1 MFRTAGYDDLR
12 VIDPKPFAG
21 RLSTGG
27 MTVAEVLDL
36 PVSITSLS
44 TERYERET
52 PQFTR
57 VTTEI
62 ALSGDGET
70 GRGED
75 VTYEADAHDELAA
88 AGLPDFTGEYTLA
101 GFSEQ
106 VADAPLF
113 PSPPERPVSR
123 HYRQWA
129 LESAAL
135 DLALRQHETDLSTL
149 LDRRREPVR
158 FVTSMRLGDPPTTE
172 RIDALCE
179 RAPGVEF
186 KLDPTTA
193 WDVGLVDTLADT
205 DRVRI
210 LDLKGHYED
219 TDVDAPAD
227 PDLYERIIEGFPDA
241 IIEDPAL
248 TAATQPLFA
257 ADTVRSRVSWDEPIE
272 SLADVESLPWEPD
285 WLNVKPSRFGS
296 LESLLETLT
305 YCEQRG
311 IRCYGGGQFELG
323 VGRGQLQLLASLFYP
338 DGPNDIAPRA
348 YNEPTVGDVL
358 PTSPLSPPAVCGF
371 RWDTTAE

>member
-1 MFRTAGYDDLR
+1 
-12 VIDPKPFAG
+12 
-21 RLSTGG
+21 
-27 MTVAEVLDL
+27 MTVADLLAL

-44 TERYERET
+44 TDRHERET

-75 VTYEADAHDELAA
+75 VTYEAAAHDALAE
-88 AGLPDFTGEYTLA
+88 AGLPDLTGEYTLA
-101 GFSEQ
+101 EFSEM
-106 VADAPLF
+106 VADASLF
-113 PSPPERPVSR
+113 PSQPDRPVSR

-135 DLALRQHETDLSTL
+135 DLAVRQHNTTLGTL
-149 LDRRREPVR
+149 LDRRRDPVQ

-172 RIDALCE
+172 RIDALRE
-179 RAPGVEF
+179 RVSGVEF

-193 WDVGLVDTLADT
+193 WDDALIEQLADT

-210 LDLKGHYED
+210 LDLKGHYEG

-227 PDLYERIIEGFPDA
+227 PALYERIIDGFPDA

-248 TAATQPLFA
+248 TDETRPLFA
-257 ADTVRSRVSWDEPIE
+257 ADAVRSRVSWDEPIE
-272 SLADVESLPWEPD
+272 SLADVRSLPWAPD
-285 WLNVKPSRFGS
+285 WLNIKPSRFGS
-296 LESLLETLT
+296 LRSLFETLT
-305 YCEQRG
+305 YCAEHG

-348 YNEPTVGDVL
+348 YNEPTVGDKL
-358 PTSPLSPPAVCGF
+358 PASPLSPPSPVEGF
-371 RWDTTAE
+371 RWDASPE